1 VFEVVMLSEV
11 FVFVWDVGV
20 EVDLF
25 VIDVVLFEMDVF
37 EFVSWIMCELF
48 VVCVFYMLGYM
59 NVVVE
64 GLFI

>member
-1 VFEVVMLSEV
+1 LCMIFLLLMMRIRL
-11 FVFVWDVGV
+11 
-20 EVDLF
+20 LF
-25 VIDVVLFEMDVF
+25 CDICGLIEMDVF